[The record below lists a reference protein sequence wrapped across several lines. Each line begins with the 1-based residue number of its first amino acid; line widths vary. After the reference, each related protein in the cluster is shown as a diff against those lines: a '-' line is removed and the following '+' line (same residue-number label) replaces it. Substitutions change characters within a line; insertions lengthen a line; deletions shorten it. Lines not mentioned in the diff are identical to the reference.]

1 MEETMRRR
9 YTRAYNSEHNFI
21 KEHFRQYRILYI
33 LLLAIFSTGF
43 IIGATNS
50 AFLGQEAKGEA
61 SKYIVSF
68 IDSVKTKDIDNNVL
82 LREIFISDLKIIIY
96 PWLLGLVIIGMP
108 LIFVYIA
115 LEGYALGF
123 TITSIIGGL
132 GWGRGILFIS
142 MGVLPQEIILIPLMF
157 MVAVNGI
164 MFSRII
170 LKSGNR
176 TIDIKNEFYQYMV
189 TLLISAIIVVGI
201 VFFETYIGA
210 GIVKFIVKVSS

>member
-1 MEETMRRR
+1 MRRR
-9 YTRAYNSEHNFI
+9 CTRAYNNQHNFI
-21 KEHFRQYRILYI
+21 KEHFRQYKMLYI
-33 LLLAIFSTGF
+33 LLLVIFSIGF

-82 LREIFISDLKIIIY
+82 LREILISDLKIIVY

-108 LIFVYIA
+108 LIFVYIV

-132 GWGRGILFIS
+132 GWGKGILFIS
-142 MGVLPQEIILIPLMF
+142 AGMLPQEIILIPLMF

-164 MFSRII
+164 MFSKII
-170 LKSGNR
+170 LKNGNR
-176 TIDIKNEFYQYMV
+176 TVDIKNEFYKYIV
-189 TLLISAIIVVGI
+189 TLLISASIVVGI
-201 VFFETYIGA
+201 VFFETYVGTSV
-210 GIVKFIVKVSS
+210 VKFIVKVSS